1 MNQKAV
7 IFARTSKQ
15 SQKMERQIA
24 DLTDVANKENYTVVK
39 VIEKK
44 ISDSTKN
51 ENWKG
56 IESLR

>member
-15 SQKMERQIA
+15 SQKVEWQIA

-39 VIEKK
+39 VIEGK
-44 ISDSTKN
+44 ISGSI
-51 ENWKG
+51 G
-56 IESLR
+56 MV